1 MAEADGNAASL
12 SAPEP
17 DSPWTESFL
26 KAKVISHA
34 CLRPDAW
41 SIVDAQESFV
51 ECMADEV
58 ERKLH
63 LLLFCYSINL
73 FSCLPN

>member
-1 MAEADGNAASL
+1 ML
-12 SAPEP
+12 SCNLSCPLDCE
-17 DSPWTESFL
+17 L
-26 KAKVISHA
+26 
-34 CLRPDAW
+34 LRDKNPGDRDRAW